1 VFCQVEV
8 ESLNVIYV
16 NCSLH
21 SCRLILEFISM
32 REFVRR
38 PNHYVR

>member
-1 VFCQVEV
+1 VFCKVEV
-8 ESLNVIYV
+8 ETSDVIYV

-21 SCRLILEFISM
+21 SCRHILEFISM

-38 PNHYVR
+38 PNHYG